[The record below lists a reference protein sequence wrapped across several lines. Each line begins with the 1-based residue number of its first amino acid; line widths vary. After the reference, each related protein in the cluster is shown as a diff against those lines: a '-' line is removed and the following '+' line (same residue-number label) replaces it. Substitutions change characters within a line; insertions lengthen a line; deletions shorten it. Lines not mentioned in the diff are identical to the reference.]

1 MTCEINEA
9 CKTILWFISRKFYI
23 SVLVAPLKM
32 ICRWTYDF
40 KPQVLHHM
48 LFIALYKFYNNH
60 HHHHHHYNLIHKLYQ
75 IQQYN
80 VFTSLMKDEKYIFKI

>member
-9 CKTILWFISRKFYI
+9 CKTILWFISRKFY
-23 SVLVAPLKM
+23 
-32 ICRWTYDF
+32 
-40 KPQVLHHM
+40 HM

-80 VFTSLMKDEKYIFKI
+80 VFTSLMKDEKYIFKIWERRKDKMYLF